1 VTSNATIPVALCVS
15 LALHGG
21 ALAMMDRMPRG
32 WQLAETGPA
41 RFGAGVLQARL
52 RAEPSEPLMSASKP
66 VARAVPALAAA
77 KPLPLPRPA
86 FGAVAPPVYLP
97 ANELDEK
104 PLIRTRV
111 EPQFPEGAPVSEGRV
126 VLRLY
131 IAETGSIDEIA
142 VVSAEPRQVFEES
155 ARRAFAGASFTPG
168 RKNGE
173 PVKSALTIELLFGA
187 PVPVAQTKLPEG
199 PQWQLP
205 RRAPTPQLRR
215 EMP

>member
-1 VTSNATIPVALCVS
+1 VTSNAAIPVALCVS

-21 ALAMMDRMPRG
+21 ALTMIDRMPRG

-52 RAEPSEPLMSASKP
+52 RAEPSESLVLASKP
-66 VARAVPALAAA
+66 VAQAVPALAAA
-77 KPLPLPRPA
+77 KPLPRRA

-131 IAETGSIDEIA
+131 IADTGSIDEIA

-187 PVPVAQTKLPEG
+187 PVPVTQAKLPEG
-199 PQWQLP
+199 PQWQPP
-205 RRAPTPQLRR
+205 RRAATHQSRKETP
-215 EMP
+215 